1 MAKGGTRVNL
11 QHCDGAKD
19 FGIVL
24 NGRCH
29 VILYVLLL
37 DLLRNQT
44 LRLLIEWIRIQHTH
58 ALIIATLTLRY
69 MLAQQTCKRLHVT
82 RIQCLG
88 QPRVVLT
95 QQRQCS
101 RIG

>member
-1 MAKGGTRVNL
+1 MEKGGSGGNL

-24 NGRCH
+24 NGRSH

-58 ALIIATLTLRY
+58 TLIVATLSLRY
-69 MLAQQTCKRLHVT
+69 MLAQQACKRLHVT

-88 QPRVVLT
+88 QP
-95 QQRQCS
+95 
-101 RIG
+101 